1 MGSQEYTAEVDAM
14 LEPVTQVRSSTEAG
28 GVHLRRTATAGVEP
42 ETLPDLLLIERSRA
56 GDTRAIEALIRRY
69 ARRLFRLARAML
81 GEEERAEA
89 AVCAAFVTAFADLNR
104 YEPGAKF
111 AAWLTRLTFTQAH
124 AARAHARASSGRPAY
139 TANLGATA
147 DEQPRAELERSVDA
161 LPEVFRVVFV
171 LRVVEGVTGIETA
184 ASLALN
190 QTTVRTRL
198 YRALRRLSPQV
209 LAGVRAMPALLAP
222 SPECAERIVG
232 RVLASLPHA
241 SMLSIS
247 ASPP

>member
-1 MGSQEYTAEVDAM
+1 M
-14 LEPVTQVRSSTEAG
+14 LEPVTQIRGSAEAG
-28 GVHLRRTATAGVEP
+28 GVKARRTAPAGAGP
-42 ETLPDLLLIERSRA
+42 ETQPDLLLIERSRA
-56 GDTRAIEALIRRY
+56 GDTQAIEALIRRY
-69 ARRLFRLARAML
+69 ARRLFRLARSVL

-89 AVCAAFVTAFADLNR
+89 AVCEAYVTAFADLNR

-124 AARAHARASSGRPAY
+124 AARAQARAPVLVPAH
-139 TANLGATA
+139 TPNLGAA
-147 DEQPRAELERSVDA
+147 SDEQQRAELERSINA

-171 LRVVEGVTGIETA
+171 LRVVEGVSGIETA

-209 LAGVRAMPALLAP
+209 VAGVRAMPALLAP
-222 SPECAERIVG
+222 SPECAERVVG
-232 RVLASLPHA
+232 RVLASLPQG